1 MKKWKSYLILSII
14 LLSISK
20 ISNSE
25 SAALPN
31 NTANYESLKQEI
43 DMLKKELEAIKS
55 SKSITIGNG
64 AKSNLEN
71 SVSIGNGSEANVENS
86 VSIGTNA
93 GKNSGVGLD
102 TSGQIGNVYIGEDSG
117 NSAKGRIN
125 VFLGYLSGKSSEVTN
140 SIFLGNSAGEGA
152 KKEHNIGIGFR
163 AFKDSDGLSNVSI
176 GQNSG
181 NGVIGNSNVSIG
193 ISSNNFLS
201 NKKSFNMAVAVGIQS
216 SSEGDRSVALGGASK
231 TRDFGAVALGFGA
244 NANNNTSIAIG
255 YGALSNVDNGVS
267 IGSFSVANRDK
278 ESLGYDPKGEF
289 KSIEDVVGDKKTDYL
304 NKKEEYL
311 TRYNTLTDLNKE
323 MDAFVKEKKDK
334 KIKVSEY
341 IKDPKYIEL
350 DTKIKEERSKINTLD
365 LELLG
370 MTNVWSASRAAVSI
384 GNKEY
389 GLTRQIIGVAAGTE
403 DTDVVNVAQLKR
415 LGETLEEK
423 QKEIEKVLEEK
434 LGNSKKSMHVG
445 VASAI
450 AMASLPNIN
459 NGLSASFGT
468 YMGESA
474 FALGLNGKKGRVR
487 YKANGSLTTQGKVGF
502 GLGFGISFEDD
513 K

>member
-31 NTANYESLKQEI
+31 DTANYESLKQEI

-55 SKSITIGNG
+55 SKSITIGDG
-64 AKSNLEN
+64 A
-71 SVSIGNGSEANVENS
+71 EANVENS

-93 GKNSGVGLD
+93 GKNSGVGEH
-102 TSGQIGNVYIGEDSG
+102 TSGQYGNVYIGENSG
-117 NSAKGRIN
+117 DSAKGRLN
-125 VFLGYLSGKSSEVTN
+125 VFLGHSSGKSSDVTN

-152 KKEHNIGIGFR
+152 KKEHNIGIGFNS
-163 AFKDSDGLSNVSI
+163 FKDSDGVSNVSI

-181 NGVIGNSNVSIG
+181 NGVIGSSNVSIG
-193 ISSNNFLS
+193 IMANNFLS

-231 TRDFGAVALGFGA
+231 TKDFGTVALGFGA

-255 YGALSNVDNGVS
+255 YGAVSNVDNGIA

-278 ESLGYDPKGEF
+278 GNLGYDPKGEF
-289 KSIEDVVGDKKTDYL
+289 KNIEDVARDRKTDYL
-304 NKKEEYL
+304 NKKDEYL
-311 TRYNTLTDLNKE
+311 TKYDMLTELNKE
-323 MDAFVKEKKDK
+323 MDAFVKEKKENN
-334 KIKVSEY
+334 IGISAY
-341 IKDPKYIEL
+341 SKDPKYIEL
-350 DTKIKEERSKINTLD
+350 DTKIKEERNKVDTLGF
-365 LELLG
+365 ELRS
-370 MTNVWSASRAAVSI
+370 MTNAWSASRAAVSI
-384 GNKEY
+384 GNKEVGY
-389 GLTRQIIGVAAGTE
+389 TRQITGVAAGTE

-423 QKEIEKVLEEK
+423 QKDIEKVIEEK
-434 LGNSKKSMHVG
+434 LGNSKRTMNVG

-459 NGLSASFGT
+459 NGLSTSFGT